1 MTVALN
7 DLPPRKQCRTAR
19 IGFVVG
25 GLDLYWPQLPGLL
38 RRPHREDGDPGE
50 WVDAWSATGVGHHW
64 SLSVGHR
71 AGDYR
76 AAADLLGIP
85 FRSV

>member
-1 MTVALN
+1 V
-7 DLPPRKQCRTAR
+7 DFGR
-19 IGFVVG
+19 
-25 GLDLYWPQLPGLL
+25 
-38 RRPHREDGDPGE
+38 DPGE

-71 AGDYR
+71 AATYA